1 MHVELSLL
9 YKTFLIIEIRSKILK
24 AKGGTVQVLNIID
37 ILSMTKVIDNRKLW
51 LLSFLPWLWN
61 FYASLMHQNFGKSHT
76 CDMTDHCIFVGAVI
90 VILICVMTLKIK
102 YH

>member
-51 LLSFLPWLWN
+51 LLSFLP
-61 FYASLMHQNFGKSHT
+61 
-76 CDMTDHCIFVGAVI
+76 
-90 VILICVMTLKIK
+90 
-102 YH
+102 